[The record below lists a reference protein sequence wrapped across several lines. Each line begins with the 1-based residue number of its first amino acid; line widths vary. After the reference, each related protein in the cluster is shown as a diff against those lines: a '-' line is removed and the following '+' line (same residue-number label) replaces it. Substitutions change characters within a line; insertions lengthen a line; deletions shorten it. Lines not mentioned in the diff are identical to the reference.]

1 MVGVGCA
8 TPILSLCVQLLRLWT
23 SILDPPNPDVVVL
36 VGIVAS
42 CIAHSHMLPNA
53 ITMLFSHQPSIACSK
68 LT

>member
-42 CIAHSHMLPNA
+42 CIAHSHMLP
-53 ITMLFSHQPSIACSK
+53 MPSPCFSATSHLLLAQN
-68 LT
+68 